1 MGDNPRIVAEKLA
14 AYTGILNSADFISEL
29 QASTDMELCRE
40 KISIGGTISADEV
53 DEFLK
58 TEDSSMTS
66 SEEIDALLGG

>member
-1 MGDNPRIVAEKLA
+1 M
-14 AYTGILNSADFISEL
+14 NSADFISEL
-29 QASTDMELCRE
+29 QASTDVELVRE